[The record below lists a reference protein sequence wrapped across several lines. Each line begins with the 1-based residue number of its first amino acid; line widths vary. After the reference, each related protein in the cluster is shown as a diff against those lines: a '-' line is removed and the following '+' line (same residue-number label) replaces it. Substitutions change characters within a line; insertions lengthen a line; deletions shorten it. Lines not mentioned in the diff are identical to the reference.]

1 MSCDCDVVVRSLS
14 FGLAL
19 RVGRGHACRRRGSV
33 ADEQASFKKWAEHL
47 IYRIC
52 RFGIKC
58 DLEGFHCQS
67 RLECVTE
74 VPTGLCPVGDVRV
87 SSHTEHSCEAS
98 TIQMRRVPFRTRTST
113 TNNNSAVLILRL
125 CCRKDVFVRWR
136 CRCARHAHKQKPF
149 HRSDYERLHLAM
161 SPARN
166 WICGSVTACL
176 HGAPLGGLLVT
187 PTASQWPTRS
197 T

>member
-1 MSCDCDVVVRSLS
+1 MPV
-14 FGLAL
+14 GG
-19 RVGRGHACRRRGSV
+19 VGRLLTNRPVSKTGLNTEAIAPAVLGSS
-33 ADEQASFKKWAEHL
+33 AISKASTAK
-47 IYRIC
+47 
-52 RFGIKC
+52 G
-58 DLEGFHCQS
+58 

-87 SSHTEHSCEAS
+87 SSHTEHSCGAS

-113 TNNNSAVLILRL
+113 TSNNSAVLIRRL

-136 CRCARHAHKQKPF
+136 CRCARHAHKQKLF
-149 HRSDYERLHLAM
+149 HCSDCERLHLAL

-166 WICGSVTACL
+166 WICSSVTACL
-176 HGAPLGGLLVT
+176 HGARLVGLFVT
-187 PTASQWPTRS
+187 PTASQWPTKS